1 MEIKLT
7 KGCICGSLT
16 VDDVEV
22 RDMTQ
27 EEKEETLKKIFEELK
42 KEDLG
47 LVRQE
52 LVPVFAEDYEC
63 DDEPCE
69 QCGDYVETYTWNL

>member
-27 EEKEETLKKIFEELK
+27 EEKEKTLKKFLK
-42 KEDLG
+42 NLRKKILG
-47 LVRQE
+47 
-52 LVPVFAEDYEC
+52 
-63 DDEPCE
+63 
-69 QCGDYVETYTWNL
+69 